1 MMRNLVNNSI
11 GRNIFV
17 NLLIMF
23 LNYFIPQLL
32 FIFVKRFTPYYIYGR
47 NLRSHPLLQKALYLL
62 RLLFH
67 NLYGSGKTVY
77 RSSSQRNH
85 ITCRLLKSKW

>member
-32 FIFVKRFTPYYIYGR
+32 FIFVKRFTPYYIWQEFTFT
-47 NLRSHPLLQKALYLL
+47 SPFA
-62 RLLFH
+62 
-67 NLYGSGKTVY
+67 
-77 RSSSQRNH
+77 
-85 ITCRLLKSKW
+85 KSVVSIATSIPRPVWKWKNRISKL